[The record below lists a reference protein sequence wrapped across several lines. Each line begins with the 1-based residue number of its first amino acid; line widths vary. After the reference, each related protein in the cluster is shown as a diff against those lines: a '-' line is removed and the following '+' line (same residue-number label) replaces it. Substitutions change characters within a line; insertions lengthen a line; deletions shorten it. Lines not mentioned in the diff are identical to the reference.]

1 LPEQSAVAIN
11 FLEPFDAK
19 MFFHDT
25 PWLNVPT
32 PRQAHIV
39 KESTHLPRG
48 LLGGSSKDEKMSK
61 LAILAAKRRQKEN
74 AQPIASAPESLP
86 LTDDYASSL
95 KALRLS
101 SPVPPKGK
109 LSDITNKDHAS
120 TVATQKSPVHT
131 PVEHNPQEQSNV
143 ATSDIQKE
151 ETVFEPQKLTA
162 RPSPFAS
169 AILGSSLPSQPP
181 NLDSL
186 VEQSLLNCQAQGFDF
201 TAPSPD
207 DVVTKAQAA
216 KGPR

>member
-11 FLEPFDAK
+11 CLETFNAK

-39 KESTHLPRG
+39 KESIHLPRG
-48 LLGGSSKDEKMSK
+48 LLGGSAKGEKMSK

-74 AQPIASAPESLP
+74 AQLVATALESQP
-86 LTDDYASSL
+86 ATDDYASSL

-101 SPVPPKGK
+101 NPAPPKRK
-109 LSDITNKDHAS
+109 VSDITNQDHIN
-120 TVATQKSPVHT
+120 TVATQKLSVYT
-131 PVEHNPQEQSNV
+131 PVKDNSQEQSNV
-143 ATSDIQKE
+143 ATPDLQKE
-151 ETVFEPQKLTA
+151 ETVFEPEELAA

-169 AILGSSLPSQPP
+169 AILGSSLPNRPS
-181 NLDSL
+181 NLASL
-186 VEQSLLNCQAQGFDF
+186 VEQSLLNSQAQGFDF
-201 TAPSPD
+201 AAPSPD
-207 DVVTKAQAA
+207 DVVNQAQAA